1 MTAQK
6 REKIPIIRCR
16 IIIIC
21 TFTDSKSENINTYK
35 TMKFIVSSLKLLKS
49 LQALSGVIGSK
60 NTLPILDDFLFH
72 LEENQLKI
80 TSSDLDVTMTV
91 GLVPDMV
98 EGTGE
103 VTIPARLLLEIMKN
117 FPDVPITIS
126 VDSNTL
132 AVELIAGE
140 GRYKLAGHKSDEF
153 PQLPIMTETSVW
165 EIPADVLAR
174 GFEKTVFATGMDE
187 IRPIMSGVLMEMTE
201 NYLTFV
207 ATDAHKLVRYRRLDV
222 KSEVAASF
230 IMPKKPINQLKS
242 ILGTLAD
249 EPVRIE
255 FNKTNASFVF
265 GDYVL
270 VCRLIEG
277 RYPNYEA
284 VIPKNNP
291 NQLTIDRQ
299 VFLAAIR
306 RVAVF
311 SSKATHQ
318 VRFRIAGQE
327 LTLTAEDID
336 FYNEAKERLTCS
348 YEGDDMEI
356 GFNSRFLQDMLG
368 NFDSESVKLEMSAP
382 NRAGIFTPV
391 ENDNASEDLLML
403 LMPVMLN

>member
-1 MTAQK
+1 
-6 REKIPIIRCR
+6 
-16 IIIIC
+16 
-21 TFTDSKSENINTYK
+21 
-35 TMKFIVSSLKLLKS
+35 MKFIVSSLKLLKN

-60 NTLPILDDFLFH
+60 NTLPILDDFLFQ
-72 LEENQLKI
+72 LTENELKI
-80 TSSDLDVTMTV
+80 TTSDLDVTMSV
-91 GLVPDMV
+91 SMVPDMV

-126 VDSNTL
+126 VDNNTL

-153 PQLPIMTETSVW
+153 PQLPAMADTLVW
-165 EIPADVLAR
+165 EIPADVLAK
-174 GFEKTVFATGMDE
+174 GFEKTIFATGMDE

-207 ATDAHKLVRYRRLDV
+207 ATDAHKLVRYRRMDV
-222 KSEVAASF
+222 KSDVVASF
-230 IMPKKPINQLKS
+230 IVPKKPINQLKN

-270 VCRLIEG
+270 ICRLIEG

-299 VFLAAIR
+299 TFLAAIR

-318 VRFRIAGQE
+318 VRFRITGQDIM
-327 LTLTAEDID
+327 LTAEDID

-348 YEGDDMEI
+348 YSGDDMEI
-356 GFNSRFLQDMLG
+356 GFNSRFFQEMLG
-368 NFDSESVKLEMSAP
+368 NFDSDEIKLEMSAP
-382 NRAGIFTPV
+382 NRAGILTPV
-391 ENDNASEDLLML
+391 GNENEAEDLLML
-403 LMPVMLN
+403 LMPVMLNA

>member
-1 MTAQK
+1 
-6 REKIPIIRCR
+6 
-16 IIIIC
+16 
-21 TFTDSKSENINTYK
+21 
-35 TMKFIVSSLKLLKS
+35 MKFIVSSLKLLKN

-60 NTLPILDDFLFH
+60 NTLPILDDFLFQ
-72 LEENQLKI
+72 LSEKELKI
-80 TSSDLDVTMTV
+80 TTSDLDVTMTV
-91 GLVPDMV
+91 SMVPDMV

-117 FPDVPITIS
+117 FPDVPITVSIDNNS
-126 VDSNTL
+126 L

-153 PQLPIMTETSVW
+153 PQLPVMNDTAVW
-165 EIPADVLAR
+165 EIPADVLAK
-174 GFEKTVFATGMDE
+174 GFEKTVFATGTDE
-187 IRPIMSGVLMEMTE
+187 IRPIMSGVLMEMTDSF
-201 NYLTFV
+201 LTFV
-207 ATDAHKLVRYRRLDV
+207 ATDAHKLVRYRRMDV
-222 KSEVAASF
+222 KSDNVASF
-230 IMPKKPINQLKS
+230 IMPKKPINQLKN

-249 EPVRIE
+249 ETVRVE

-265 GDYVL
+265 GDYML
-270 VCRLIEG
+270 ICRLIEG
-277 RYPNYEA
+277 RYPNYDA
-284 VIPKNNP
+284 VIPKQNP

-299 VFLAAIR
+299 TFLSAIR

-356 GFNSRFLQDMLG
+356 GFNSRFLQEMLS
-368 NFDSESVKLEMSAP
+368 NFDSETVKFEMSAP
-382 NRAGIFTPV
+382 NRAGIITPV
-391 ENDNASEDLLML
+391 ENENEAEDLLML

>member
-1 MTAQK
+1 
-6 REKIPIIRCR
+6 
-16 IIIIC
+16 
-21 TFTDSKSENINTYK
+21 
-35 TMKFIVSSLKLLKS
+35 MKFIVSSLKLLKN

-60 NTLPILDDFLFH
+60 NTLPILDDFLFQ
-72 LEENQLKI
+72 LTENELKI
-80 TSSDLDVTMTV
+80 TTSDLDVTMSV
-91 GLVPDMV
+91 SMVPDMV

-126 VDSNTL
+126 VDNNTL

-153 PQLPIMTETSVW
+153 PQLPAMADTLVW
-165 EIPADVLAR
+165 EIPADVLAK
-174 GFEKTVFATGMDE
+174 GFEKTIFATGMDE

-207 ATDAHKLVRYRRLDV
+207 ATDAHKLVRYRRMDV
-222 KSEVAASF
+222 KSDVVASF
-230 IMPKKPINQLKS
+230 IVPKKPINQLKN
-242 ILGTLAD
+242 ILGTLAN

-270 VCRLIEG
+270 ICRLIEG

-299 VFLAAIR
+299 TFLAAIR

-318 VRFRIAGQE
+318 VRFRITGQE
-327 LTLTAEDID
+327 IMLTAEDID

-348 YEGDDMEI
+348 YSGDDMEI
-356 GFNSRFLQDMLG
+356 GFNSRFFQEMLG
-368 NFDSESVKLEMSAP
+368 NFDSDEIKLEMSAP
-382 NRAGIFTPV
+382 NRAGILTPV
-391 ENDNASEDLLML
+391 GNENEAEDLLML

>member
-1 MTAQK
+1 
-6 REKIPIIRCR
+6 
-16 IIIIC
+16 
-21 TFTDSKSENINTYK
+21 
-35 TMKFIVSSLKLLKS
+35 MKFIVSSLKLLKS

-91 GLVPDMV
+91 SLVPDLV

-126 VDSNTL
+126 VDNNTL

-153 PQLPIMTETSVW
+153 PQLPVMADTAVW
-165 EIPADVLAR
+165 EIPADILAK
-174 GFEKTVFATGMDE
+174 GFEKTVFATGVDE

-201 NYLTFV
+201 NFMTFV
-207 ATDAHKLVRYRRLDV
+207 ATDAHKLVRYRRMDV
-222 KSEVAASF
+222 KSDVVASF

-242 ILGTLAD
+242 ILTTLAD

-265 GDYVL
+265 GDYML
-270 VCRLIEG
+270 ICRLIEG
-277 RYPNYEA
+277 RYPNYDA
-284 VIPKNNP
+284 VIPKQNP
-291 NQLTIDRQ
+291 NHLTIDRQ
-299 VFLAAIR
+299 TFLAAIR

-336 FYNEAKERLTCS
+336 YYNEAKERLSCS

-356 GFNSRFLQDMLG
+356 GFNSRFLQEMLS
-368 NFDSESVKLEMSAP
+368 NFDSETIKIDMSAP
-382 NRAGIFTPV
+382 NRAGIITPLDN
-391 ENDNASEDLLML
+391 ENEAEDLLML

>member
-1 MTAQK
+1 
-6 REKIPIIRCR
+6 
-16 IIIIC
+16 
-21 TFTDSKSENINTYK
+21 
-35 TMKFIVSSLKLLKS
+35 MKFIVSSLKLLKS

-72 LEENQLKI
+72 LDENQLKI

-117 FPDVPITIS
+117 FPDVPITVS
-126 VDSNTL
+126 VDNNTL

-153 PQLPIMTETSVW
+153 PQLPVMADTSVW
-165 EIPADVLAR
+165 EIPADVLAK

-207 ATDAHKLVRYRRLDV
+207 ATDAHKLVRYRRMDV
-222 KSEVAASF
+222 KSENVASF
-230 IMPKKPINQLKS
+230 IMPKKPIKQLKN
-242 ILGTLAD
+242 ILATLAD
-249 EPVRIE
+249 EPVRVE

-265 GDYVL
+265 GDYML
-270 VCRLIEG
+270 ICRLIEG

-284 VIPKNNP
+284 VIPKQNP

-299 VFLAAIR
+299 TFLAAIR

-318 VRFRIAGQE
+318 VRFRITGQE
-327 LTLTAEDID
+327 IMLTAEDID
-336 FYNEAKERLTCS
+336 FYNDAKERLACS
-348 YEGDDMEI
+348 YTGDDMEI
-356 GFNSRFLQDMLG
+356 GFNSRFFQEMLG
-368 NFDSESVKLEMSAP
+368 NFDSEEVKLEMSAP
-382 NRAGIFTPV
+382 NRAGILTPV
-391 ENDNASEDLLML
+391 GNENESEDLLML

>member
-1 MTAQK
+1 
-6 REKIPIIRCR
+6 
-16 IIIIC
+16 
-21 TFTDSKSENINTYK
+21 
-35 TMKFIVSSLKLLKS
+35 MKFIVSSLKLLKS

-91 GLVPDMV
+91 SLVPDMV

-117 FPDVPITIS
+117 FPDVPITVS
-126 VDSNTL
+126 VDNNTL

-153 PQLPIMTETSVW
+153 PQLPAMADTSVW
-165 EIPADVLAR
+165 KIPADVLAK

-187 IRPIMSGVLMEMTE
+187 IRPIMSGVLMEMTADF
-201 NYLTFV
+201 LTFV
-207 ATDAHKLVRYRRLDV
+207 ATDAHKLVRYRRMDV
-222 KSEVAASF
+222 KSDVVASF

-242 ILGTLAD
+242 ILATLAD

-255 FNKTNASFVF
+255 FNKTNASFTF
-265 GDYVL
+265 GDYQL
-270 VCRLIEG
+270 ICRLIEG
-277 RYPNYEA
+277 RYPNYDA
-284 VIPKNNP
+284 VIPKQNP

-299 VFLAAIR
+299 TFLSAIR

-356 GFNSRFLQDMLG
+356 GFNSRFLQEMLS
-368 NFDSESVKLEMSAP
+368 NFDSETVKIEMSAP
-382 NRAGIFTPV
+382 NRAGIITPV
-391 ENDNASEDLLML
+391 ENENEAEDLLML

>member
-1 MTAQK
+1 
-6 REKIPIIRCR
+6 
-16 IIIIC
+16 
-21 TFTDSKSENINTYK
+21 
-35 TMKFIVSSLKLLKS
+35 MKFIVSSLKLLKN

-60 NTLPILDDFLFH
+60 NTLPILDDFLFQ
-72 LEENQLKI
+72 LSESELKI
-80 TSSDLDVTMTV
+80 TTSDLDVTMTV
-91 GLVPDMV
+91 SMVPDMV

-117 FPDVPITIS
+117 FPDVPITIN

-153 PQLPIMTETSVW
+153 PQVPAMTDTSVW

-174 GFEKTVFATGMDE
+174 GFEKTIFATGMDE

-207 ATDAHKLVRYRRLDV
+207 ATDAHKLVRYRRMDV
-222 KSEVAASF
+222 KSDVVASF
-230 IMPKKPINQLKS
+230 IMPKKPINQLKN
-242 ILGTLAD
+242 ILTGLAD

-270 VCRLIEG
+270 ICRLIEG

-299 VFLAAIR
+299 TFLAAIR

-318 VRFRIAGQE
+318 VRFRITGQE
-327 LTLTAEDID
+327 IMLTAEDID
-336 FYNEAKERLTCS
+336 FYNEAKERLACS
-348 YEGDDMEI
+348 YTGDDMEI
-356 GFNSRFLQDMLG
+356 GFNSRFFQEMLN
-368 NFDSESVKLEMSAP
+368 NFDSEEVKLEMSAP
-382 NRAGIFTPV
+382 NRAGILTPV
-391 ENDNASEDLLML
+391 DNENESEDLLML

>member
-1 MTAQK
+1 
-6 REKIPIIRCR
+6 
-16 IIIIC
+16 
-21 TFTDSKSENINTYK
+21 
-35 TMKFIVSSLKLLKS
+35 MKFIVSSLKLLKN

-60 NTLPILDDFLFH
+60 NTLPILDDFLFQ
-72 LEENQLKI
+72 LSEKELKI
-80 TSSDLDVTMTV
+80 TTSDLDVTMTV
-91 GLVPDMV
+91 SMVPDMV

-117 FPDVPITIS
+117 FPDVPITVSIENNS
-126 VDSNTL
+126 L
-132 AVELIAGE
+132 AVELIAGD

-153 PQLPIMTETSVW
+153 PQLPVMNDTAVW
-165 EIPADVLAR
+165 EIPADVLAK
-174 GFEKTVFATGMDE
+174 GFEKTVFATGTDE
-187 IRPIMSGVLMEMTE
+187 IRPIMSGVLMEMTDSF
-201 NYLTFV
+201 LTFV
-207 ATDAHKLVRYRRLDV
+207 ATDAHKLVRYRRMDV
-222 KSEVAASF
+222 KSDNVASF
-230 IMPKKPINQLKS
+230 IMPKKPINQLKN

-249 EPVRIE
+249 ETVRVE

-270 VCRLIEG
+270 ICRLIEG
-277 RYPNYEA
+277 RYPNYDA
-284 VIPKNNP
+284 VIPKQNP

-299 VFLAAIR
+299 TFLSAIR

-356 GFNSRFLQDMLG
+356 GFNSRFLQEMLS
-368 NFDSESVKLEMSAP
+368 NFDSETVKFEMSAP
-382 NRAGIFTPV
+382 NRAGIITPV
-391 ENDNASEDLLML
+391 ENENEAEDLLML

>member
-1 MTAQK
+1 
-6 REKIPIIRCR
+6 
-16 IIIIC
+16 
-21 TFTDSKSENINTYK
+21 
-35 TMKFIVSSLKLLKS
+35 MKFIVSSLKLLKN

-60 NTLPILDDFLFH
+60 NTLPILDDFLFQ
-72 LEENQLKI
+72 LTENELKI
-80 TSSDLDVTMTV
+80 TTSDLDVTMSV
-91 GLVPDMV
+91 SMVPDMV

-126 VDSNTL
+126 VDNSNL

-153 PQLPIMTETSVW
+153 PQLPVMADTMAW
-165 EIPADVLAR
+165 DIPADVLAK

-207 ATDAHKLVRYRRLDV
+207 ATDAHKLVRYRRMDV
-222 KSEVAASF
+222 KSDVAASF

-242 ILGTLAD
+242 ILAGLAD
-249 EPVRIE
+249 EPVHIE

-270 VCRLIEG
+270 ICRLIEG

-291 NQLTIDRQ
+291 NQLTIERQ
-299 VFLAAIR
+299 TFLSAIR

-318 VRFRIAGQE
+318 VRFRITGQE
-327 LTLTAEDID
+327 IMLTAEDID

-348 YEGDDMEI
+348 YSGDDMEI
-356 GFNSRFLQDMLG
+356 GFNSRFFQEMLG
-368 NFDSESVKLEMSAP
+368 NFDSDEVKLEMSAP
-382 NRAGIFTPV
+382 NRAGILTPV
-391 ENDNASEDLLML
+391 GNENEAEDLLML
-403 LMPVMLN
+403 LMPVMLNS

>member
-1 MTAQK
+1 
-6 REKIPIIRCR
+6 
-16 IIIIC
+16 
-21 TFTDSKSENINTYK
+21 
-35 TMKFIVSSLKLLKS
+35 MKFIVSSLKLLKN

-60 NTLPILDDFLFH
+60 NTLPILDDFLFQ
-72 LEENQLKI
+72 LTENELKI
-80 TSSDLDVTMTV
+80 TTSDLDVTMSV
-91 GLVPDMV
+91 SMVPDMV
-98 EGTGE
+98 DGTGE

-117 FPDVPITIS
+117 FPDVPITIAI
-126 VDSNTL
+126 DNNTL

-153 PQLPIMTETSVW
+153 PQLPAMADTSRW
-165 EIPADVLAR
+165 EIPADVLAK

-187 IRPIMSGVLMEMTE
+187 IRPIMSGVLMEMNE
-201 NYLTFV
+201 NFLTFV
-207 ATDAHKLVRYRRLDV
+207 ATDAHKLVRYRRMDV
-222 KSEVAASF
+222 KSDVVASF

-242 ILGTLAD
+242 ILATLAD

-270 VCRLIEG
+270 ICRLIEG
-277 RYPNYEA
+277 RYPNYDA
-284 VIPKNNP
+284 VIPKQNP

-299 VFLAAIR
+299 TFLSAIR

-348 YEGDDMEI
+348 YQGDDMEI
-356 GFNSRFLQDMLG
+356 GFNSRFLQEMLS
-368 NFDSESVKLEMSAP
+368 NFDSETVKIEMSAP
-382 NRAGIFTPV
+382 NRAGIITPA
-391 ENDNASEDLLML
+391 ENENESEDLLML
-403 LMPVMLN
+403 LMPVMLNA

>member
-1 MTAQK
+1 
-6 REKIPIIRCR
+6 
-16 IIIIC
+16 
-21 TFTDSKSENINTYK
+21 
-35 TMKFIVSSLKLLKS
+35 MKFIVSSLKLLKN
-49 LQALSGVIGSK
+49 LQALSGVIGTK
-60 NTLPILDDFLFH
+60 NTLPILDDFLFQ
-72 LEENQLKI
+72 LTENELKI
-80 TSSDLDVTMTV
+80 TTSDLDVTMSV
-91 GLVPDMV
+91 SMVPDMV

-117 FPDVPITIS
+117 FPDVPITIN
-126 VDSNTL
+126 VDNNTL

-153 PQLPIMTETSVW
+153 PQLPVMTDTSVW

-174 GFEKTVFATGMDE
+174 GFEKTVFATGVDE

-201 NYLTFV
+201 SFLTFV
-207 ATDAHKLVRYRRLDV
+207 ATDAHKLVRYRRMDV
-222 KSEVAASF
+222 KSDVVASF
-230 IMPKKPINQLKS
+230 IMPKKPINQLKN
-242 ILGTLAD
+242 ILAGLAD

-270 VCRLIEG
+270 ICRLLEG

-299 VFLAAIR
+299 TFLSAIR

-318 VRFRIAGQE
+318 VRFRITGQE
-327 LTLTAEDID
+327 IMLTAEDVD

-348 YEGDDMEI
+348 YMGDDMEI
-356 GFNSRFLQDMLG
+356 GFNSRFFQEMLG
-368 NFDSESVKLEMSAP
+368 NFDSNEVKLEMSAP
-382 NRAGIFTPV
+382 NRAGILTPV
-391 ENDNASEDLLML
+391 DNANEAEDLLML
-403 LMPVMLN
+403 LMPVMLNA

>member
-1 MTAQK
+1 
-6 REKIPIIRCR
+6 
-16 IIIIC
+16 
-21 TFTDSKSENINTYK
+21 
-35 TMKFIVSSLKLLKS
+35 MKFIVSSLKLLKN

-60 NTLPILDDFLFH
+60 NTLPILDDFLFQ
-72 LEENQLKI
+72 LSDKELKI
-80 TSSDLDVTMTV
+80 TTSDLDVTMTV
-91 GLVPDMV
+91 SMVPDMV

-117 FPDVPITIS
+117 FPDVPITVSIDNNS
-126 VDSNTL
+126 L

-153 PQLPIMTETSVW
+153 PQLPVMNDTAVW
-165 EIPADVLAR
+165 EIPADVLAK
-174 GFEKTVFATGMDE
+174 GFEKTVFATGTDE
-187 IRPIMSGVLMEMTE
+187 IRPIMSGVLMEMTDSF
-201 NYLTFV
+201 LTFV
-207 ATDAHKLVRYRRLDV
+207 ATDAHKLVRYRRMDV
-222 KSEVAASF
+222 KSDNVASF
-230 IMPKKPINQLKS
+230 IMPKKPINQLKN

-249 EPVRIE
+249 ETVRVE

-265 GDYVL
+265 GDYML
-270 VCRLIEG
+270 ICRLIEG
-277 RYPNYEA
+277 RYPNYDA
-284 VIPKNNP
+284 VIPKQNP

-299 VFLAAIR
+299 TFLSAIR

-356 GFNSRFLQDMLG
+356 GFNSRFLQEMLS
-368 NFDSESVKLEMSAP
+368 NFDSETVKFEMSAP
-382 NRAGIFTPV
+382 NRAGIITPV
-391 ENDNASEDLLML
+391 ENENEAEDLLML

>member
-1 MTAQK
+1 
-6 REKIPIIRCR
+6 
-16 IIIIC
+16 
-21 TFTDSKSENINTYK
+21 
-35 TMKFIVSSLKLLKS
+35 MKFIVSSLKLLKN

-60 NTLPILDDFLFH
+60 NTLPILFDFLFQ
-72 LEENQLKI
+72 LTENELKI
-80 TSSDLDVTMTV
+80 TTSDLDVTMSV
-91 GLVPDMV
+91 SMVPDMV
-98 EGTGE
+98 DGTGE

-117 FPDVPITIS
+117 FPDVPITIAI
-126 VDSNTL
+126 DNNTL

-153 PQLPIMTETSVW
+153 PQLPAMTDTSTW
-165 EIPADVLAR
+165 EIPADVLAK
-174 GFEKTVFATGMDE
+174 GFEKTVFATGVDE
-187 IRPIMSGVLMEMTE
+187 IRPIMSGVLMEMNE
-201 NYLTFV
+201 NFLTFV
-207 ATDAHKLVRYRRLDV
+207 ATDAHKLVRYRRMDV
-222 KSEVAASF
+222 KSDMVASF
-230 IMPKKPINQLKS
+230 IMPKKPINQLKN
-242 ILGTLAD
+242 ILATLAD

-270 VCRLIEG
+270 ICRLIEG
-277 RYPNYEA
+277 RYPNYDA

-299 VFLAAIR
+299 TFLSAIR

-348 YEGDDMEI
+348 YQGDDMEI
-356 GFNSRFLQDMLG
+356 GFNSRFLQEMLA
-368 NFDSESVKLEMSAP
+368 NFDSEMVKIEMSAP
-382 NRAGIFTPV
+382 NRAGIITPG
-391 ENDNASEDLLML
+391 ENENEAEDLLML
-403 LMPVMLN
+403 LMPVMLNA

>member
-1 MTAQK
+1 
-6 REKIPIIRCR
+6 
-16 IIIIC
+16 
-21 TFTDSKSENINTYK
+21 
-35 TMKFIVSSLKLLKS
+35 MKFIVSSLKLLKN

-60 NTLPILDDFLFH
+60 NTLPILDDFLFQ
-72 LEENQLKI
+72 LTENELKI
-80 TSSDLDVTMTV
+80 TTSDLDVTMSV
-91 GLVPDMV
+91 SMAPDMV
-98 EGTGE
+98 DGTGE

-126 VDSNTL
+126 VDNNTL

-153 PQLPIMTETSVW
+153 PQLPVMADTSTW
-165 EIPADVLAR
+165 EIPADVLAK

-187 IRPIMSGVLMEMTE
+187 IRPIMSGVLMEMTDSF
-201 NYLTFV
+201 LTFV
-207 ATDAHKLVRYRRLDV
+207 ATDAHKLVRYRRMDV
-222 KSEVAASF
+222 KSDVVASF

-242 ILGTLAD
+242 ILATLAD

-270 VCRLIEG
+270 ICRLIEG
-277 RYPNYEA
+277 RYPNYDA
-284 VIPKNNP
+284 VIPKQNP

-299 VFLAAIR
+299 TFLSAIR

-318 VRFRIAGQE
+318 VRFRLAGQE

-336 FYNEAKERLTCS
+336 FYNEAKERLSCS
-348 YEGDDMEI
+348 YQGDDMEI
-356 GFNSRFLQDMLG
+356 GFNSRFLQEMLT
-368 NFDSESVKLEMSAP
+368 NIDSEMVKIEMSAP
-382 NRAGIFTPV
+382 NRAGIITPN
-391 ENDNASEDLLML
+391 ENENEAEDLLML
-403 LMPVMLN
+403 LMPVMLNA